1 MPAKVGRS
9 WFFLPVAALLAAA
22 PLAAQPAAEPMLR
35 YTVRPND
42 TLSALARDFLVG
54 GDYREVQRL
63 NKVADPY
70 RMPIG
75 SILLIPDRLLR
86 TEPVVGKVVSFRG
99 SATIDGRQAALGG
112 EVRQGMRV
120 ETGANASIAIAMP
133 DGSTIALPSQSRI
146 LVDRLRRIL
155 LTDGLDRNFRLE
167 TGRSRSSVIPM
178 KDPASNFRVTTPLSV
193 AAVRGT
199 EFRVAVDKS
208 GERALTEVVAGT
220 VGVAAGPDPAEV
232 AVPRGYGAISTPAGT
247 EPPVALL
254 PPPKLLQLEK
264 TETGVSIV
272 AERIEGAK
280 AYRVELATD
289 VAFLNIIEEAQSDE
303 PSISLALPQGA
314 TFFVRLTAIATSGLE
329 GLPGIYAPGVR
340 RSAPP
345 PAPASGPS
353 ADAGAAEPLP
363 FRLWAEPR
371 PLPIRLTGHGLVQP
385 RAIAAHTPLR

>member
-1 MPAKVGRS
+1 MPAQVGRS
-9 WFFLPVAALLAAA
+9 WFLLPVAALLAAA
-22 PLAAQPAAEPMLR
+22 PLAAQPATEPMLR

-54 GDYREVQRL
+54 GDYREIQRL

-86 TEPVVGKVVSFRG
+86 TEPVTGKVVSFRG
-99 SATIDGRQAALGG
+99 SATIDGRQAALGS

-146 LVDRLRRIL
+146 HVDKLRRIL

-199 EFRVAVDKS
+199 EFRVAVDDS

-220 VGVAAGPDPAEV
+220 VGVAAGPAPAEV
-232 AVPRGYGAISTPAGT
+232 AVPKGYGAISTPAGT

-254 PPPKLLQLEK
+254 PPPKLIQLEK
-264 TETGVSIV
+264 TATGVSIV
-272 AERIEGAK
+272 VERMEGAK

-289 VAFLNIIEEAQSDE
+289 VAFLHIIEEAQTEES
-303 PSISLALPQGA
+303 SISFALPPNA
-314 TFFVRLTAIATSGLE
+314 TFFVRLTAVAISGLE

-340 RSAPP
+340 RASP
-345 PAPASGPS
+345 PAASEPS
-353 ADAGAAEPLP
+353 ADATGAAPPP

-371 PLPIRLTGHGLVQP
+371 PLPIRLTGHGTVQP
-385 RAIAAHTPLR
+385 LAIAARTSLR

>member
-1 MPAKVGRS
+1 MLAQVGRS
-9 WFFLPVAALLAAA
+9 WLFLPVAALVAAA
-22 PLAAQPAAEPMLR
+22 PLWAQPSTEPMFR

-42 TLSALARDFLVG
+42 TLSGLAKAFLVG
-54 GDYREVQRL
+54 GDYREIQRL
-63 NKVADPY
+63 NKVTDPY
-70 RMPIG
+70 HIPIG

-86 TEPVVGKVVSFRG
+86 TEPVIGKVVSFRG
-99 SATIDGRQAALGG
+99 SATIDGRQAVIGG

-146 LVDRLRRIL
+146 HVDRLRRIL

-167 TGRSRSSVIPM
+167 AGRSRSSVIPM

-199 EFRVAVDKS
+199 EFRVAVDDS

-220 VGVAAGPDPAEV
+220 VGVAGADPTEV
-232 AVPRGYGAISTPAGT
+232 AVPKGYGAVSTPAGT
-247 EPPVALL
+247 EPPTALL

-264 TETGVSIV
+264 TATGVSIV
-272 AERIEGAK
+272 VERMEGAK
-280 AYRVELATD
+280 AYRVELASD
-289 VAFLNIIEEAQSDE
+289 VAFLHIIEEVRTEE
-303 PSISLALPQGA
+303 PSVSFALPPNA

-340 RSAPP
+340 RSSP
-345 PAPASGPS
+345 PAASEAS
-353 ADAGAAEPLP
+353 ADAGDAAPPP

-371 PLPIRLTGHGLVQP
+371 PLPISLTGHGTVQP
-385 RAIAAHTPLR
+385 RAIATHAPLR